1 MPAWEDKNRTCSQSE
16 NPCTVSENYVLVL
29 KPWQCQVSKHQRL
42 AAGRDEVGEEEGEEK
57 RQTKVAELI
66 ARVTEA
72 EQPKES
78 AYLCGT
84 TDGVVR

>member
-1 MPAWEDKNRTCSQSE
+1 M
-16 NPCTVSENYVLVL
+16 
-29 KPWQCQVSKHQRL
+29 SKHQRL